1 MNNPKLSP
9 IEKIIRG
16 AEPEIGTKNIVG
28 VGFGPKIVEG
38 KITKEKSLRYYVE
51 KKIPVDELPQTDII
65 PKALSVSTFG
75 LRKFKQ
81 KKKIVTDVIEIGKV
95 EAFVYPS
102 MAYREKIRP
111 APGGVSIGHKKVGA
125 GTLGVIVRDKVTG
138 KKLILSNN
146 HVLANENRAKK
157 DDPIIQPGVLDDGH
171 KRKDIIAKLLR
182 WVEVDFYNPNTVDA
196 ALAKPLSE
204 DLVEETILDIG
215 KVGGVTKAR
224 VGMIVQKT
232 GRTTGHTYGEVLDTK
247 ASIRIHYDN
256 GVPLFRNQILTTF
269 MSQPGDSGSL
279 VLTKDKKACALLFAG
294 SDIVTI
300 HNHIAEVLE
309 QLDVEIF
316 IDYEDIDA

>member
-9 IEKIIRG
+9 IEKMIRS
-16 AEPEIGTKNIVG
+16 AEEEIGTKNIVG

-38 KITKEKSLRYYVE
+38 EVKEEKSLRYYVE
-51 KKIPVDELPQTDII
+51 KKLPIDELPKINII
-65 PKALSVSTFG
+65 PKIISISTFG
-75 LRKFKQ
+75 LRKFK
-81 KKKIVTDVIEIGKV
+81 KEKEILTDVIEIGKV

-111 APGGVSIGHKKVGA
+111 APGGVSVGHKKVGA
-125 GTLGVIVRDKVTG
+125 GTLGAIVRDKKTG

-157 DDPIIQPGVLDDGH
+157 NDPIIQPGILDNGH
-171 KRKDIIAKLLR
+171 KRKDVIAKLLR

-196 ALAKPLSE
+196 AVAEPLGD

-224 VGMIVQKT
+224 VGMIIQKT

-247 ASIRIHYDN
+247 ASIRIHYDK

-279 VLTKDKKACALLFAG
+279 VLTRDKKACGLLFAG
-294 SDIVTI
+294 SDIISI
-300 HNHIAEVLE
+300 HNHIEEVFK
-309 QLDVEIF
+309 QLDIEIYV
-316 IDYEDIDA
+316 DYENIDG